1 MATKRGEEKKKGGLT
16 SDEKLLPLR
25 KEWRR
30 FMNGLL
36 RFSIECNSYL
46 FYETDRCGCG
56 CRVTLGTDR
65 VIFKILHLM
74 KSQSPVGASQ

>member
-1 MATKRGEEKKKGGLT
+1 
-16 SDEKLLPLR
+16 
-25 KEWRR
+25 
-30 FMNGLL
+30 MNGLL